1 MKKRRKSKN
10 YTGVILALVFLI
22 ILAAFIMLAPKIVEK
37 AMTFPNDTESPTE
50 ENPFEK
56 ENTVSQPSQEPSQT
70 IPEDSAPR
78 TETPKLQYDPAD
90 NPAVRI
96 SVTPE
101 SEWNL
106 ILVNP
111 WNKLPEDFT
120 VELVQLKNGHSVD
133 KRAYEDLQ
141 QMMDDARADGLDP
154 YICSSYRTYNK
165 QSTLF
170 ANEVNSYINQG
181 YDYYDAISEG
191 GKWVAVPGTS
201 EHQTGLALD
210 IVATSYPYLNEQQED
225 TAEQKWLMEN
235 SYKYGWILRYPSD
248 KSELTGI
255 YYEPWHYRYVGK
267 EAAKEMFEKDMC
279 FEEYLAQSKEV

>member
-10 YTGVILALVFLI
+10 YSGVILALVFLV
-22 ILAAFIMLAPKIVEK
+22 ILAAFIMLAPKIIEK
-37 AMTFPNDTESPTE
+37 TMTFPHNTELPTE
-50 ENPFEK
+50 NPSEQENI
-56 ENTVSQPSQEPSQT
+56 VSQPSHQPSQT

-210 IVATSYPYLNEQQED
+210 IVAMSYPYLNEQQED